1 LNPSQL
7 RYPQAGAQIDYYLAT
22 APSDDIKME
31 ILDASGKV
39 VRTYDGGGAARSDSG
54 GGRGGAPRDSAQRAE
69 RAPLDTILN
78 PTGCES
84 ARGGRRGA
92 SGSARPTGSAGLN
105 RFVWD
110 LRYPGAATFPCLI
123 LWSANA
129 EQGPLAVPG
138 QYRVRVTAAGQT
150 ESQPLVVRIDPRLK
164 GVTIADLREQFALA
178 TQIRDRLSAANDAVL
193 RIRKIKSAIAER
205 LAHAEAPEIVATAN
219 DVSRKL
225 SAVEENLYQVRNRSG
240 QDPLNFP
247 IKLNNRIGALGRS
260 VSTGDARPTASSYT
274 VYRELSAQL
283 DAQLEQLRHL
293 ISTDVEALNRALAGR
308 NIDRIRA
315 E

>member
-1 LNPSQL
+1 
-7 RYPQAGAQIDYYLAT
+7 
-22 APSDDIKME
+22 
-31 ILDASGKV
+31 
-39 VRTYDGGGAARSDSG
+39 
-54 GGRGGAPRDSAQRAE
+54 
-69 RAPLDTILN
+69 
-78 PTGCES
+78 
-84 ARGGRRGA
+84 
-92 SGSARPTGSAGLN
+92 
-105 RFVWD
+105 
-110 LRYPGAATFPCLI
+110 
-123 LWSANA
+123 
-129 EQGPLAVPG
+129 
-138 QYRVRVTAAGQT
+138 
-150 ESQPLVVRIDPRLK
+150 
-164 GVTIADLREQFALA
+164 VTIADLREQFALA

-193 RIRKIKSAIAER
+193 RIRKIRSAIAER
-205 LAHAEAPEIVATAN
+205 LTRAGAPEIVANAN

-225 SAVEENLYQVRNRSG
+225 SEVEESLYQVRNRSG

-283 DAQLEQLRHL
+283 DVQLERLRHL